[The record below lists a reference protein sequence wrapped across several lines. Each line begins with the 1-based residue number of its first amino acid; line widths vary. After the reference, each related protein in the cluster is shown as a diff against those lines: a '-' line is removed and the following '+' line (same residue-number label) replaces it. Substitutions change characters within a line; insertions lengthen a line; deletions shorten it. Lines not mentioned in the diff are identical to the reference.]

1 VFPNRYAVAQIHPHD
16 PFTTPA
22 ARNTLPVTTFL
33 IAAPSGL
40 TATGPALRKDQSAM
54 MRKAVLTATVGAAA
68 LAFGV
73 AACSSSSSPSSGS
86 SGNAGA
92 KPKVGVILPET
103 ATSARWANADAPA
116 IQAECNKQNLDCTIQ
131 NANGDTNAEKTIADT
146 MIKTDHVQVLV
157 LASID
162 STTGAAVT
170 SEAHANGVKVI
181 DYDRL
186 VPGSNEDYYVS
197 FDGTAVGKAQGT
209 ALVAAVQA
217 AGITKPDVVFI
228 DGAPTDNNATLFANG
243 YHSVIDP
250 LIASGSWKKSGEQAI
265 ANWDNPTA
273 GTTFTSMYNADHNIN
288 VVMVAN
294 DGMANAIIADLKNL
308 GINGKVVVS
317 GQDATAQGLQH
328 MLDGDQSF
336 TIYKPASQEAVPAI
350 DLAAELAN
358 GKTPSETFQN
368 VTDPT
373 SNQPVK
379 SLLATPITITKANID
394 QPIKDKYT
402 NYSDVCTSA
411 YAAKCAAAGITQ
423 P

>member
-1 VFPNRYAVAQIHPHD
+1 
-16 PFTTPA
+16 
-22 ARNTLPVTTFL
+22 
-33 IAAPSGL
+33 
-40 TATGPALRKDQSAM
+40 M

-73 AACSSSSSPSSGS
+73 AACSSSTSPSSGS
-86 SGNAGA
+86 SGSAAGGA

-116 IQAECNKQNLDCTIQ
+116 VQAECAKKNLDCTVQ

-146 MIKTDHVQVLV
+146 MIKTDHVQVLL

-186 VPGSNEDYYVS
+186 VPGSKADYYVS
-197 FDGTAVGKAQGT
+197 FDGVAVGKAQGT
-209 ALVAAVQA
+209 ALVAAVQG
-217 AGITKPDVVFI
+217 AGITKPDVVFVN
-228 DGAPTDNNATLFANG
+228 GAPTDNNATLFANG

-250 LIASGSWKKSGEQAI
+250 LIAAGTWKKSAEQAI

-273 GTTFTSMYNADHNIN
+273 GTTFTAMYNADHNIN

-328 MLDGDQSF
+328 ILDGDQSF
-336 TIYKPASQEAVPAI
+336 SIYKPSTQEAIPAV
-350 DLAAELAN
+350 DLAAELAA
-358 GKTPSETFQN
+358 GTAPTETFAMT
-368 VTDPT
+368 TDP
-373 SNQPVK
+373 SDNSQIK
-379 SLLATPITITKANID
+379 SLLASPITITKANID
-394 QPIKDKYT
+394 QPIKDKYVNFT
-402 NYSDVCTSA
+402 DVCTAA
-411 YAAKCAAAGITQ
+411 YAAKCTTAGITQ